1 MNSLGAHGNG
11 FDKGGNGPSGVIAYP
26 NLNQVFGSS
35 AAAVAQNI
43 TNSLNEWAVSQA
55 SSALSAE
62 ALETIYKVQA
72 DQIINHNG
80 AFVVLFWRETTRPTL
95 DVVNSPCRRAV
106 L

>member
-80 AFVVLFWRETTRPTL
+80 AFFR
-95 DVVNSPCRRAV
+95 SRAKR
-106 L
+106 